1 MPPPPVPQTQVK
13 EEEADPATAA
23 WFASSNVKP
32 KSTRSAEDS
41 ATESDTATE
50 PDSDNDDVKEE
61 DNDWDV
67 VGYIPI
73 ESEFQM
79 VDGQVRR
86 STVCEEV
93 LSAYGLVQEAAP
105 HQLEVQKAETQDEGP
120 IPQPVM
126 GETDD
131 DMEYDTELIFKHLY
145 VWRSKTVY
153 GLTM

>member
-32 KSTRSAEDS
+32 KNTRSTEDS

-50 PDSDNDDVKEE
+50 PDSDNEDVKEE

-67 VGYIPI
+67 VGSI
-73 ESEFQM
+73 ESEFQT

-93 LSAYGLVQEAAP
+93 LSAYGFVQEAAP
-105 HQLEVQKAETQDEGP
+105 HQLEIQKAETQDEGP
-120 IPQPVM
+120 VPQLVM

-131 DMEYDTELIFKHLY
+131 AMEYDTELIFKHLY
-145 VWRSKTVY
+145 VWRSKTVH